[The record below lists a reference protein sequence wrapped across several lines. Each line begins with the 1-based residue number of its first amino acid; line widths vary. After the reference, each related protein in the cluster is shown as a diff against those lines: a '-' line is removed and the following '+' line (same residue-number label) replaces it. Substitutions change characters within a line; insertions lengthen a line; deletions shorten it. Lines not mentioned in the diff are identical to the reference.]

1 VLEFFG
7 ASENLAFVV
16 AIAIMMLIGVVEAF
30 GLGAGA
36 LGHDLD
42 LDVDGHWLS
51 WLGIGRVPLTIM
63 LVIFLGLFGL
73 TGIIEQ
79 QIVQAMTGGLLPS
92 IVAIPG
98 AIALAVP
105 ATGLSARALAKIL
118 PQDETTAIDVGQLVG
133 LHAHIVVGRAE
144 RGSPARARVSDF
156 HGQSHY
162 VLVEPDEPS
171 TSFAQGDEV
180 LLVRKEQNVF
190 RAIVSDRPPFTNW
203 IDQ

>member
-16 AIAIMMLIGVVEAF
+16 AIAIMMLIGLIEAF

-42 LDVDGHWLS
+42 LDADGHWLS
-51 WLGIGRVPLTIM
+51 WLGIGRVPLMIV

-73 TGIIEQ
+73 TGIIGQ
-79 QIVQAMTGGLLPS
+79 QIIHGMTGGLLPAL
-92 IVAIPG
+92 IAIPG
-98 AIALAVP
+98 SAALALP
-105 ATGLSARALAKIL
+105 ATSLSARLLAKIL
-118 PQDETTAIDVGQLVG
+118 PQDETTAIDVSQLVG
-133 LHAHIVVGRAE
+133 LHAQIVVGRAE
-144 RGSPARARVSDF
+144 QGSPARARVSDF
-156 HGQSHY
+156 YGQSHY